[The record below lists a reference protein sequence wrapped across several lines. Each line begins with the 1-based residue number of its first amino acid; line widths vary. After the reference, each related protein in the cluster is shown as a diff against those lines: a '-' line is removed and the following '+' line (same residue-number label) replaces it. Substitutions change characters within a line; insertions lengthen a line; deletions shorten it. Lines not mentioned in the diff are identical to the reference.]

1 MPLET
6 VHMQLNL
13 GPQHPATHGVFKIIL
28 SLDGER
34 IVRAEPVLG
43 YLHRGIEK
51 LVEYRTYQ
59 QILPMFDRLDYV
71 AALLNE
77 LAYVKAIEEMLE
89 IEIPPRA
96 EYLRVILCELQRIA
110 SHLMWLAAYGMDLGA
125 ITPFFYLLRERE
137 IILDI
142 FEIVSGGRLTPAFFR
157 IGGIRED
164 IPSNFIGK
172 VRKFV
177 DLFPVKIEEYD
188 QLLTGNEIFLART
201 KGVGILSAEDAI
213 NFGVSGP
220 VLRASGVNFDIRRIE
235 PYSVYDHF
243 DFKIPTDEGR
253 DCFGRY
259 LVRMEEMRQST
270 RIIKQALDQLPDGEV
285 KTKVPKNIK
294 IEEDHYSRIEAS
306 KGELGVYIKGDGSNK
321 PYRLKIRAPAF
332 VNLMALPKMLENALV
347 ADVVAILGSIDICM
361 GEVDR

>member
-1 MPLET
+1 MPLEP

-13 GPQHPATHGVFKIIL
+13 GPQHPSTHGVFRIVL

-34 IVRAEPVLG
+34 IVKAEPVLG

-51 LVEYRTYQ
+51 LVEYRTYS

-77 LAYVKAIEEMLE
+77 LVYVQAIEKLLE
-89 IEIPPRA
+89 IEVPPRA
-96 EYLRVILCELQRIA
+96 EYVRIILCELQRIA
-110 SHLMWLAAYGMDLGA
+110 SHLMWCAAYGMDLGA

-137 IILDI
+137 IVLDI
-142 FEIVSGGRLTPAFFR
+142 FEIVSGARLTPAFFR
-157 IGGIRED
+157 IGGVRED
-164 IPSNFIGK
+164 IPPGFIEK
-172 VRKFV
+172 VDKFL
-177 DLFPVKIEEYD
+177 DMFPKKLDDYD
-188 QLLTGNEIFLART
+188 QLLTGNEIFLVRT
-201 KGVGILSAEDAI
+201 KGVGVLSAEDAI

-220 VLRASGVNFDIRRIE
+220 VLRGSGVKFDIRRVE

-243 DFKIPTDEGR
+243 DFEIPTNESK

-259 LVRMEEMRQST
+259 AVRMEEMRQST
-270 RIIKQALDQLPDGEV
+270 RIVRQALDKLPDGEV
-285 KTKVPKNIK
+285 RAKVPKSIK
-294 IEEDHYSRIEAS
+294 VEGEHYSRIEAS
-306 KGELGVYIKGDGSNK
+306 KGELGVYIKGDGSTN

-332 VNLMALPKMLENALV
+332 VNLMALPKMLENSLV